1 MAEQGSLADQLTQLG
16 YFGLVQQE
24 DDAQVHAL
32 SRDRQGLTAL
42 VDDPRAEPLARF
54 LAAELLYAQDDHF
67 PTRQDV
73 PEVAQVYATALKENF
88 TESAN
93 TWGLPGMSQGLVA
106 EHVVSMG
113 PAIAPAFA
121 PLLDDDTRVHYEG
134 SEEATIGN
142 IYAFRVKD
150 VAAALIAAVTGR
162 RFELERD
169 PTKRDATIASL
180 VQAAGT

>member
-1 MAEQGSLADQLTQLG
+1 VAEQASLADQLTQLG
-16 YFGLVQQE
+16 YFGLIQQE
-24 DDAQVHAL
+24 DDVQVRAL
-32 SRDRQGLTAL
+32 SRDRQALTAV
-42 VDDPRAEPLARF
+42 VDDVRADPLARF
-54 LAAELLYAQDDHF
+54 LAAELLFAQGNHF
-67 PTRQDV
+67 PSPREM

-113 PAIAPAFA
+113 PAIVPAFA

-162 RFELERD
+162 QFELERD
-169 PTKRDATIASL
+169 PKKRDATIASL